1 MARTAQYRAVCTFR
15 TKHGSR
21 MNISSD
27 IPTAL
32 EQGFFFLDGPEERE
46 RVMKK
51 IAEVHANLC
60 KLEATQAA

>member
-1 MARTAQYRAVCTFR
+1 
-15 TKHGSR
+15 

-51 IAEVHANLC
+51 IAEVHAKLC
-60 KLEATQAA
+60 ELEATQDA